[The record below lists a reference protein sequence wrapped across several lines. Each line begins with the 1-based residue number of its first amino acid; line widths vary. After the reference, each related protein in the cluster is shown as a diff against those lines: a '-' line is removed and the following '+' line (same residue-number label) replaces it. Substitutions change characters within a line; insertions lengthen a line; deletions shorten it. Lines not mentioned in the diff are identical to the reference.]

1 MSQHALLNNIEHR
14 HLRVITTRD
23 AAYGDAVMCS
33 ALYPL
38 EFRAAQTWYPILF
51 HAVADSDALMAFA
64 LFGFRND
71 ENLFLSDGKWAADYL
86 PMTIRR
92 APFLIGFQQRNDGL
106 SAEPELVLHI
116 DLASPRLSST
126 EGQAIF
132 LPKGSPSA
140 YTEEMAATLRLL
152 HEHRDSGRDFAA
164 ALQRLGLLEPVA
176 ITFDVPGEGQIQF
189 SGFQAINEEALATLD
204 KDLLYSLHQQGY
216 LESIYFAIASLAN
229 IPKLIRLR
237 QQRAGARSL

>member
-1 MSQHALLNNIEHR
+1 MSQHALLNNVEHR

-38 EFRAAQTWYPILF
+38 EFRAAQAWYPILF
-51 HAVADSDALMAFA
+51 HPLPDAEALMPFA
-64 LFGFRND
+64 LFGFSAN
-71 ENLFLSDGKWAADYL
+71 ENLFLADGKWAADYL

-92 APFLIGFQQRNDGL
+92 VPFLIGFQQRSDGL
-106 SAEPELVLHI
+106 SAAPELVLHI
-116 DLASPRLSST
+116 DLASPRVST
-126 EGQAIF
+126 TDGQPIF

-140 YTEEMAATLRLL
+140 YTEDMVATLQLL
-152 HEHRDSGRDFAA
+152 HEHRDSGRDLTA
-164 ALQRLGLLEPVA
+164 ALQRLNLLEPVA
-176 ITFDVPGEGQIQF
+176 IEFEVPGEGRISF
-189 SGFQAINEEALATLD
+189 SGFQAINEEALAQLD
-204 KDLLYSLHQQGY
+204 KEILYSLHQQGH

-237 QQRAGARSL
+237 QQCAVASRR